1 MKEDDLK
8 QRAHLLAG
16 MVTGAASMR
25 CDQALLSK
33 DYEKASD
40 AAKEAMDAAVELEH
54 VCAQLRHLTKKEK
67 R

>member
-1 MKEDDLK
+1 
-8 QRAHLLAG
+8 